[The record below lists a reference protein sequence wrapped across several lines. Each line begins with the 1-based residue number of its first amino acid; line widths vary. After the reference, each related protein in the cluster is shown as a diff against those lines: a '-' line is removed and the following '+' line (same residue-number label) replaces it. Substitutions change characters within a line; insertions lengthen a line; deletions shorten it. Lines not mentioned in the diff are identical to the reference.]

1 MIQTKK
7 EEFWNWST
15 HFAGII
21 LSLIGIPFLVIYND
35 NLTPY
40 SLLSILF
47 FSFGLLF
54 VYCSSTIYHYIEEI
68 NLKEKLRVLDHI
80 SIYYLIAGSYAP
92 VCFITLYE
100 YSGIPIFIT
109 VLVFSIAGTLFKVF
123 SKSRYNK
130 ASLFLYLFLGW
141 LIVVDVQTLFSL
153 INSNAKALLISGG
166 IFYSIGVFFY
176 SSEKIKYSHTI
187 WHLFVLSGSICH
199 YLMVLLYIV

>member
-1 MIQTKK
+1 MIQSKK

-123 SKSRYNK
+123 SKNRYNK
-130 ASLFLYLFLGW
+130 TSLFLYLFLGW
-141 LIVVDVQTLFSL
+141 LIAVDVQTLFSL

-187 WHLFVLSGSICH
+187 WHLFVLLGSICH

>member
-109 VLVFSIAGTLFKVF
+109 VLVFSIAGTLFKVLV
-123 SKSRYNK
+123 K
-130 ASLFLYLFLGW
+130 A
-141 LIVVDVQTLFSL
+141 DT
-153 INSNAKALLISGG
+153 
-166 IFYSIGVFFY
+166 
-176 SSEKIKYSHTI
+176 TR
-187 WHLFVLSGSICH
+187 
-199 YLMVLLYIV
+199 LLYSCIFS

>member
-109 VLVFSIAGTLFKVF
+109 VLLFSIAGTLFKVF
-123 SKSRYNK
+123 SKNRYNK
-130 ASLFLYLFLGW
+130 GSLFLYLFLGW
-141 LIVVDVQTLFSL
+141 LIAVDVQTLFSL
-153 INSNAKALLISGG
+153 ISSNAKALLISGG
-166 IFYSIGVFFY
+166 MFYSIGVFFY
-176 SSEKIKYSHTI
+176 SSEKIKYSHTV
-187 WHLFVLSGSICH
+187 WHIFVLLGSVSH

>member
-40 SLLSILF
+40 SLLSILL

-100 YSGIPIFIT
+100 YSGVPIFIT
-109 VLVFSIAGTLFKVF
+109 VLLFSIAGTLFKVF
-123 SKSRYNK
+123 SKNRYNK
-130 ASLFLYLFLGW
+130 GSLFLYLFLGW
-141 LIVVDVQTLFSL
+141 LIVFDVQTLFSL

-166 IFYSIGVFFY
+166 MFYSIGVFFY
-176 SSEKIKYSHTI
+176 GSEKIKYSHTI
-187 WHLFVLSGSICH
+187 WHLFVLLGSICH

>member
-100 YSGIPIFIT
+100 YSGVPIFIT
-109 VLVFSIAGTLFKVF
+109 VLLFSIAGTLFKVF
-123 SKSRYNK
+123 SKNRYNK
-130 ASLFLYLFLGW
+130 TSLFLYLFLGW
-141 LIVVDVQTLFSL
+141 LIAVDVQTLFSL
-153 INSNAKALLISGG
+153 ISSNAKALLISGG
-166 IFYSIGVFFY
+166 MFYSIGVFFY

-187 WHLFVLSGSICH
+187 WHLFVLLGSICH

>member
-109 VLVFSIAGTLFKVF
+109 VLLFSIAGTLFKVF
-123 SKSRYNK
+123 SKNRYNK
-130 ASLFLYLFLGW
+130 GSLFLYLFLGW
-141 LIVVDVQTLFSL
+141 LIVFDVQTLFSL

-166 IFYSIGVFFY
+166 MLYSIGVFFY

-187 WHLFVLSGSICH
+187 WHLFVLLGSICH

>member
-100 YSGIPIFIT
+100 YSGVPIFIT
-109 VLVFSIAGTLFKVF
+109 VLLFSIAGTLFKVF
-123 SKSRYNK
+123 SKNRYNK
-130 ASLFLYLFLGW
+130 GSLFLYLFLGW
-141 LIVVDVQTLFSL
+141 LIVFDVQTLFSL

-166 IFYSIGVFFY
+166 MFYSIGIFFY

-187 WHLFVLSGSICH
+187 WHLFVLLGSICH

>member
-1 MIQTKK
+1 MIQSKK

-100 YSGIPIFIT
+100 YSGVPIFIT
-109 VLVFSIAGTLFKVF
+109 VLLFSIAGTLFKVF
-123 SKSRYNK
+123 SKNRYNK
-130 ASLFLYLFLGW
+130 GSLFLYLFLGW
-141 LIVVDVQTLFSL
+141 LIAVDVQTLFSL
-153 INSNAKALLISGG
+153 ISSNAKALLISGG
-166 IFYSIGVFFY
+166 MFYSIGVFFY

-187 WHLFVLSGSICH
+187 WHLFVLLGSICH

>member
-80 SIYYLIAGSYAP
+80 SIYYLISGSYAP

-100 YSGIPIFIT
+100 YSGVPIFIT
-109 VLVFSIAGTLFKVF
+109 VLLFSIAGTLFKVF
-123 SKSRYNK
+123 SKNRYNK
-130 ASLFLYLFLGW
+130 GSLFLYLFLGW
-141 LIVVDVQTLFSL
+141 LIVFDVQTLFSL

-187 WHLFVLSGSICH
+187 WHLFVLLGSICH

>member
-109 VLVFSIAGTLFKVF
+109 VLLFSIAGTLFKVF
-123 SKSRYNK
+123 SKNRYNK
-130 ASLFLYLFLGW
+130 GSLFLYLFLGW
-141 LIVVDVQTLFSL
+141 LIVFDVQTLFSL

-166 IFYSIGVFFY
+166 MFYSIGVFFY

-187 WHLFVLSGSICH
+187 WHLFVLLGSICH